1 MNYFETKNNKLNKLQ
16 INNLLKY
23 NINFFLLGFNF
34 LYIVFLSS
42 VFYLDY
48 YLFYNFFGFE

>member
-23 NINFFLLGFNF
+23 NINFFFTKFQFFVYSILKFSILFGLL
-34 LYIVFLSS
+34 LVL
-42 VFYLDY
+42 
-48 YLFYNFFGFE
+48 